1 MAAVGNSSLG
11 APLACVQRHVAGTH
25 RKEICHQDSVCAHL
39 LNSLLLLVADA
50 PMLTCSS
57 VCSVLCSV
65 LPAHFQTSI
74 MAQSTPSPTKAKL
87 RPTKV
92 HDDDRGTDSGY
103 SAPSN
108 PSSTSSSQLQ
118 LPLSPNVPQSSVTT
132 TLTATNTPLPVINTT
147 CNQGM
152 LGSATMA
159 SPFLY
164 PIASPMTT
172 MVSGASIGGH
182 PLVTPIPNIFSL
194 VASSQSLSRL
204 GSGPVIL
211 PPILPLPLQ
220 AVQPVNSQEPAK
232 TIVQSPI
239 TSPLLDMRSL
249 PSPPPSMTSSS
260 RRSSYSVQGE
270 SSDLEAKPNQPTIA
284 ELRAFAE
291 EFRRKRISLGYTQG
305 AVGISLAKMGFVN
318 FAQSTIS
325 RFEQMQLSP
334 RNAASIKDVLVAWMK
349 HAERFPQGALVSEEC
364 LPSPTLPLP
373 PAGLMYGTR
382 KRKKRAVFT
391 PAAKRILEDTFHSD
405 PKPNR
410 AIIEQLSQDLDMLPE
425 EVRVWFCNKRQKEK
439 GDTHRST
446 SSSIA
451 EEEGEPDV
459 HSTSTSSSPSSSCIV
474 SLPPVPSAQQRSGSI
489 PQNFRIEEMSKS
501 SSTSPASSETGS
513 PSRNFAE

>member
-1 MAAVGNSSLG
+1 MMEGNTS
-11 APLACVQRHVAGTH
+11 AGT
-25 RKEICHQDSVCAHL
+25 IAG
-39 LNSLLLLVADA
+39 
-50 PMLTCSS
+50 PMTKISS
-57 VCSVLCSV
+57 NPAEWRQSYASV
-65 LPAHFQTSI
+65 LPASFQNSV
-74 MAQSTPSPTKAKL
+74 MAQSSPSPTKVKL
-87 RPTKV
+87 WPTKV

-103 SAPSN
+103 SAPSD
-108 PSSTSSSQLQ
+108 PSSTTSSQLQ
-118 LPLSPNVPQSSVTT
+118 LPLSPTLPASSVIASAPTNVPLPGIS
-132 TLTATNTPLPVINTT
+132 TN
-147 CNQGM
+147 CSQGM
-152 LGSATMA
+152 LASVSMT

-172 MVSGASIGGH
+172 MVSGASISGH

-194 VASSQSLSRL
+194 VTHSQSLSRL
-204 GSGPVIL
+204 APAPVIL

-220 AVQPVNSQEPAK
+220 AVQPATLQERAK
-232 TIVQSPI
+232 TVVHSPV
-239 TSPLLDMRSL
+239 TSPLLDARSL

-270 SSDLEAKPNQPTIA
+270 ASDLEAKSSQPSIA

-305 AVGISLAKMGFVN
+305 AVGISLSKMGFVN

-349 HAERFPQGALVSEEC
+349 HAERFPQGALVNEEC
-364 LPSPTLPLP
+364 LPSPTLS
-373 PAGLMYGTR
+373 PAGLTYGTR

-391 PAAKRILEDTFHSD
+391 PSAKRILEDTFHSD

-439 GDTHRST
+439 GDSHPST

-451 EEEGEPDV
+451 EEEGEPEI
-459 HSTSTSSSPSSSCIV
+459 HSTSSSSSPSCIIASV
-474 SLPPVPSAQQRSGSI
+474 GNCPAPSTQRSGSI

-501 SSTSPASSETGS
+501 SSSSPASSESGS
-513 PSRNFAE
+513 PTRNFAE

>member
-1 MAAVGNSSLG
+1 M
-11 APLACVQRHVAGTH
+11 CVPCWR
-25 RKEICHQDSVCAHL
+25 
-39 LNSLLLLVADA
+39 LLLLRVAEV

-65 LPAHFQTSI
+65 LPASFQNSV
-74 MAQSTPSPTKAKL
+74 MAQSSPSPTKVKL
-87 RPTKV
+87 WPTKV

-108 PSSTSSSQLQ
+108 PSSTTSSQLQ
-118 LPLSPNVPQSSVTT
+118 LPLSPTLPASSAITSA
-132 TLTATNTPLPVINTT
+132 ATSVPLPGISTN
-147 CNQGM
+147 CSQGM
-152 LGSATMA
+152 LASVSMT

-172 MVSGASIGGH
+172 MVSGAPISGH
-182 PLVTPIPNIFSL
+182 PLVTPIPNICNPCNIFSL
-194 VASSQSLSRL
+194 VTPSQSLSRL
-204 GSGPVIL
+204 APAPVIL

-220 AVQPVNSQEPAK
+220 AVPPAALKERAK
-232 TIVQSPI
+232 TVVHSPVA
-239 TSPLLDMRSL
+239 SPLLDMRSL
-249 PSPPPSMTSSS
+249 PSPPPSMASSS

-270 SSDLEAKPNQPTIA
+270 ASDIEAKPSQLSIA

-305 AVGISLAKMGFVN
+305 AVGISLSKMGFVN

-349 HAERFPQGALVSEEC
+349 HAERFPQGALVNEEC
-364 LPSPTLPLP
+364 LPSPTLP
-373 PAGLMYGTR
+373 PAGLTYGTR

-391 PAAKRILEDTFHSD
+391 PSAKRILEDTFHSD

-439 GDTHRST
+439 GDSHPST
-446 SSSIA
+446 SSSTA
-451 EEEGEPDV
+451 EEGEPEI
-459 HSTSTSSSPSSSCIV
+459 HSTSSSSSPSSTCIIV
-474 SLPPVPSAQQRSGSI
+474 SVGNCPAPSTQRSGSI

-501 SSTSPASSETGS
+501 SSSSPASSESGS
-513 PSRNFAE
+513 PTRNFAE